1 LAGDWFGSGLNAGAT
16 LPASNVGARGGN
28 GPPSDERIN
37 YLEAQLKELQDEMA
51 SSSVKVGVVTFVSR
65 TQTKA
70 WMDRNG
76 VPARSSLFF
85 LDAMSMLALMHSGSE
100 SAKAAAEFASVTKK
114 VGYSSPD
121 EALVVTSFSLEL
133 PEAFGSLP
141 NSGVA
146 RDSRIL
152 PALPTFKEWDGGD
165 GYNGLKVT
173 LSDKLTEF
181 IPQMGSYYRM
191 VLSGEALTV
200 ANEMLATSKNFIY
213 ELSTWMN
220 LKYQDTLART
230 MASEKEAWSLIAH
243 CVRVVFKLL
252 RDARSSGSRWTPE
265 AGDGDVQLVWAQ
277 LQCHRVMHELRAAGF
292 SAHPALSHVLNL
304 HLQDNV
310 ASRSKF
316 EALEKRV
323 LETERLA
330 KEAKKIAERRGAPPN
345 RGTPGQ
351 PAAGS

>member
-1 LAGDWFGSGLNAGAT
+1 
-16 LPASNVGARGGN
+16 VGARGGN

-181 IPQMGSYYRM
+181 VPQMGSYYRT
-191 VLSGEALTV
+191 VLPGEALTV